1 MCVSKYSKIQTQ
13 KGMEEECRAAFAKMR
28 LEMDAL
34 DSVAAVSC
42 DACGQAWEC
51 HYEDVCLVPVPE
63 WYKERRRKQEEAEEE
78 EEETQYATTKPPS
91 AKEHDR
97 ENDERNVKGDDGE
110 MDFSD
115 QSAWCQKCFQQL
127 ARHNQ
132 AICETSQELAN
143 SVTFK
148 ATGGKPKEF
157 MDDWTRRRRRSLAK
171 GRARGR
177 P

>member
-1 MCVSKYSKIQTQ
+1 
-13 KGMEEECRAAFAKMR
+13 MEEECRAAFAKMR

-34 DSVAAVSC
+34 DSVVAVSC

-51 HYEDVCLVPVPE
+51 HYEDVCMVPVPE
-63 WYKERRRKQEEAEEE
+63 RFRKQEEE
-78 EEETQYATTKPPS
+78 EEEQYATSKPPPI
-91 AKEHDR
+91 AK
-97 ENDERNVKGDDGE
+97 ENDEKNVE
-110 MDFSD
+110 DFAD
-115 QSAWCQKCFQQL
+115 PDAWCQKCFQQL
-127 ARHNQ
+127 SRHNQ
-132 AICETSQELAN
+132 SVCEMSQELAN

-148 ATGGKPKEF
+148 ATTKPKEY

>member
-1 MCVSKYSKIQTQ
+1 MRVCPNIKKH
-13 KGMEEECRAAFAKMR
+13 KRMEEECRAAFAKMR

-51 HYEDVCLVPVPE
+51 HYEDVCMVPVH
-63 WYKERRRKQEEAEEE
+63 ERFRTQQEEEDEE
-78 EEETQYATTKPPS
+78 QYATSKPPPI
-91 AKEHDR
+91 AK
-97 ENDERNVKGDDGE
+97 ENDEKNVKDNE
-110 MDFSD
+110 MDYAD

-127 ARHNQ
+127 NRHVQ
-132 AICETSQELAN
+132 SVCEMSQELAN

-148 ATGGKPKEF
+148 ATGKPREY

>member
-1 MCVSKYSKIQTQ
+1 
-13 KGMEEECRAAFAKMR
+13 MEEECRAAFAKMR
-28 LEMDAL
+28 LELDAL

-63 WYKERRRKQEEAEEE
+63 WYKERRRKQEEEEE
-78 EEETQYATTKPPS
+78 EEDTQYATTKPPR
-91 AKEHDR
+91 AKEKEDDR
-97 ENDERNVKGDDGE
+97 ENDEKNVNDDE
-110 MDFSD
+110 VDFSD

-127 ARHNQ
+127 SRHNQ
-132 AICETSQELAN
+132 SVCETSQELAN

-148 ATGGKPKEF
+148 GTTGGRPKESL
-157 MDDWTRRRRRSLAK
+157 DDWTRRRRRSLAK